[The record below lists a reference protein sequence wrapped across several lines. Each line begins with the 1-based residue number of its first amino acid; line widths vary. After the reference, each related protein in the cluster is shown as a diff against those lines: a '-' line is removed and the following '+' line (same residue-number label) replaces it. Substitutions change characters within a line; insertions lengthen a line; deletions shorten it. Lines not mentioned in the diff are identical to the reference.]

1 MPGLGF
7 VLGGVVTELFDPRA
21 GFALAGGGVLVVLVA
36 AVPLLRG
43 ADWSGTPEAASGEA
57 VEPAQL

>member
-1 MPGLGF
+1 
-7 VLGGVVTELFDPRA
+7 LFDPRA